1 MNLKE
6 NYLIKK
12 TNKST
17 VLISKFDSNII
28 FKFDGVGKIIVDNID
43 LGKNETIKLLKK
55 IYKTETEILENDYDI
70 FIKEL
75 KALEDSNPLTEKIT
89 NNDFNELLESKE
101 ITNCM
106 IEITNR
112 CQFKCDH
119 CYVDKNRKNDM
130 DFKSYKKIID
140 ELFEINCFTII
151 LTGGEPLLNKD
162 FKKMYLYAK
171 EKGMRVGINTNGF
184 LINDEIIKLFNKY
197 KPHQIEIS
205 VYGYNDYTYEQFT
218 HYKNAFAAVNDNINN
233 LINNK
238 VNLKLKTV
246 LTKRNVEYFEQIRD
260 YCQQYDAEFRYDY
273 NIFPKVVSG
282 LFKKNAES
290 LSPEDIVMVIKK
302 NKNDIEYFKNA
313 VSSLNEN
320 IETNNNIF
328 QCSLG
333 KDRIFIDSYGNIK
346 PCLVV
351 DVKCN
356 IKQYRIMEAVN
367 MFRNSI
373 CKLHFS
379 SDSKCKS
386 CYKKKL
392 CRYCPGKFQ
401 LETGS
406 YEIAP
411 KEYCELCELLISEFK
426 EEFKYNFFNNKK
438 LPDSKILSDMCKI
451 LVYNYNLINNTNNTL
466 EDSFNA
472 WLNMIQNAQNYN
484 ILLCFRNN
492 ELVGFICYMFVDIGL
507 MLCEI
512 QIKKEYQGRYNI
524 LKGMLKH
531 VIKNN
536 KKMCKDIYGTISSK
550 NIKSQLVFKHIGFK
564 NVKGILYK
572 ISIDDLTK
580 WIDK

>member
-260 YCQQYDAEFRYDY
+260 YCQQYDA
-273 NIFPKVVSG
+273 
-282 LFKKNAES
+282 
-290 LSPEDIVMVIKK
+290 
-302 NKNDIEYFKNA
+302 
-313 VSSLNEN
+313 
-320 IETNNNIF
+320 
-328 QCSLG
+328 
-333 KDRIFIDSYGNIK
+333 
-346 PCLVV
+346 
-351 DVKCN
+351 
-356 IKQYRIMEAVN
+356 
-367 MFRNSI
+367 
-373 CKLHFS
+373 
-379 SDSKCKS
+379 
-386 CYKKKL
+386 
-392 CRYCPGKFQ
+392 
-401 LETGS
+401 
-406 YEIAP
+406 
-411 KEYCELCELLISEFK
+411 
-426 EEFKYNFFNNKK
+426 
-438 LPDSKILSDMCKI
+438 
-451 LVYNYNLINNTNNTL
+451 
-466 EDSFNA
+466 
-472 WLNMIQNAQNYN
+472 
-484 ILLCFRNN
+484 
-492 ELVGFICYMFVDIGL
+492 
-507 MLCEI
+507 
-512 QIKKEYQGRYNI
+512 
-524 LKGMLKH
+524 
-531 VIKNN
+531 
-536 KKMCKDIYGTISSK
+536 
-550 NIKSQLVFKHIGFK
+550 
-564 NVKGILYK
+564 
-572 ISIDDLTK
+572 
-580 WIDK
+580 